1 MLELAGI
8 TAFNEEAVW
17 ILTIRQ
23 FHAPGGHAS
32 LPEPS

>member
-1 MLELAGI
+1 VLELAGI

-23 FHAPGGHAS
+23 FHASGGHSS